1 MSWQYWGQ
9 PVPRAWAAR
18 HKPVLARPPAITQPV
33 PQSTAAHN
41 AHVAKTQHHS
51 LCAHFLVLCEIGS
64 TVNRLD
70 WGNRPDPL
78 RQILFYRGVAIEA
91 TMNITCTWIEM
102 CSFYR
107 VGFLLYKA
115 SLFLKKCHWLESTCF
130 CRKKIDHIPLL
141 IIDFNHTLSRF
152 WTG

>member
-1 MSWQYWGQ
+1 MPTTPTANTTLEINVLPREDGRPDGSTNHGQTDGRAMSWQYWGQ

-78 RQILFYRGVAIEA
+78 LFYRGVAIEA
-91 TMNITCTWIEM
+91 TMKHL
-102 CSFYR
+102 
-107 VGFLLYKA
+107 V
-115 SLFLKKCHWLESTCF
+115 
-130 CRKKIDHIPLL
+130 DHIALLL
-141 IIDFNHTLSRF
+141 IDLNHTLSRF